1 MLKMEWKKVW
11 YYQRGVLILL
21 LALLAYAI
29 LCLVSGSDSTQ
40 AIRQNEDVYLSYIE
54 RWQGELN
61 DETIAEMQAEYDAL
75 NHDDSPEAQENKAAF
90 LEVYNQYYYAKE
102 DSSHRFL
109 LDERGWS
116 TILTHDNANFLLVLC
131 LLALCV
137 PVFCGEYSCRMEQLL
152 LSCRNGREQLA
163 KNKLLIMAGTAA
175 IVTLLF
181 QGVQFVVVAK
191 TVGLSGFS
199 YPLQS
204 LSFFENSTYML
215 TIGQAYGMVVLCRIV
230 GAVWF
235 SVVIAFLSVWCKK
248 TVLTVFAGISISL
261 LPHLLGSSFLKY
273 VLPLPTGL
281 LAGTGYFWGTLTE
294 PQYNDDYTEIKD
306 VVIFRGVSPKEFC
319 VLLGLFA
326 IVLFVLLLLTVRR
339 YVERKSRAGI

>member
-1 MLKMEWKKVW
+1 MLKMEWKKSVDLSA
-11 YYQRGVLILL
+11 RRSDSFL

-61 DETIAEMQAEYDAL
+61 DETVAEMQAEYDAL

-109 LDERGWS
+109 LDERGWN

-137 PVFCGEYSCRMEQLL
+137 PVFCGEYSCRMEPLL

-163 KNKLLIMAGTAA
+163 KKN
-175 IVTLLF
+175 
-181 QGVQFVVVAK
+181 
-191 TVGLSGFS
+191 
-199 YPLQS
+199 
-204 LSFFENSTYML
+204 
-215 TIGQAYGMVVLCRIV
+215 C
-230 GAVWF
+230 
-235 SVVIAFLSVWCKK
+235 
-248 TVLTVFAGISISL
+248 
-261 LPHLLGSSFLKY
+261 
-273 VLPLPTGL
+273 
-281 LAGTGYFWGTLTE
+281 
-294 PQYNDDYTEIKD
+294 
-306 VVIFRGVSPKEFC
+306 
-319 VLLGLFA
+319 
-326 IVLFVLLLLTVRR
+326 
-339 YVERKSRAGI
+339 